1 MPYIVFVFIGI
12 AWVALL
18 VPIKRISSVVSVQ
31 FGDGFKLD
39 STITIGVHLEVFL
52 PLFVIFSSFVLVIRL
67 G

>member
-12 AWVALL
+12 AGVALL
-18 VPIKRISSVVSVQ
+18 VPINGVSSVVGVQ

-39 STITIGVHLEVFL
+39 STIPIGVHLEVFS
-52 PLFVIFSSFVLVIRL
+52 PLFIPFSSFVLVIRL